1 MQTIFK
7 DINAIYTLA
16 RSKYGNVDS
25 IFLYDPELKQLL
37 IDAVGDVVTQTTGSE
52 ILGRAA
58 GNVAATAVTG
68 GDEEAILRSGL
79 LGGVSAALK
88 DTTTNLNDTYEMGS
102 TDVNADYSL
111 ANGMNVSEGLKL
123 GTSANLDNMGG
134 AQGLTFNVGAPVTTI
149 ADAVDAIATMN
160 GTYNPANLESMG
172 GGQGLTYQT
181 PSGLVTEGGTLL
193 VGGNTGNN
201 SVIGE
206 TGIDTAYNIGDG
218 IGDALAAVDTG
229 VYDASAGLLPSTV
242 TNIGGTDSG
251 GVTASDVVNLINAGI
266 TVANVDTSTLL
277 VQRRRQKA
285 KADFCAAR

>member
-1 MQTIFK
+1 MPAVAVVAALTGAATAVGAAAAT
-7 DINAIYTLA
+7 AIGLGTVSTLA
-16 RSKYGNVDS
+16 ATAIGSGIIAGGTTAIMGGDVSDVLESAVVGGLTSYVGGSVAS
-25 IFLYDPELKQLL
+25 S
-37 IDAVGDVVTQTTGSE
+37 VGDVVTQTTGSE

-206 TGIDTAYNIGDG
+206 TGVDTAYNIGDG
-218 IGDALAAVDTG
+218 IGDGLSAVDTG
-229 VYDASAGLLPSTV
+229 VYNVIT
-242 TNIGGTDSG
+242 GTDSNG
-251 GVTASDVVNLINAGI
+251 F
-266 TVANVDTSTLL
+266 
-277 VQRRRQKA
+277 R
-285 KADFCAAR
+285 CC